1 MAKAPKKSDK
11 SDVGDEK
18 PMAAKKAPAKK
29 APAATAAAK
38 ADAPK
43 SAKAAIKPSPKKPG
57 AAGNLFGGSVVDSGL
72 LASSAANFLLARA
85 KGRHQMQAENAV
97 SIEQIKSDL
106 AKPASAVAG
115 ELIDQHA
122 EGAGAK
128 RPNLPGGGK
137 HSQTVGHAAERTSV
151 PRRTGG

>member
-11 SDVGDEK
+11 SASTEDATKTAKKTPAKK
-18 PMAAKKAPAKK
+18 PESAAAAASSAPKATAKKAAEKK
-29 APAATAAAK
+29 HPTK
-38 ADAPK
+38 AN
-43 SAKAAIKPSPKKPG
+43 SM
-57 AAGNLFGGSVVDSGL
+57 GGGLIDSGL

-85 KGRHQMQAENAV
+85 KGRHQMQPTNSA

-115 ELIDQHA
+115 ELIDQQA
-122 EGAGAK
+122 EGSGGR
-128 RPNLPGGGK
+128 RPNLPGGHGTP